1 MGDLAKTKNITRFFL
16 VGTSKDYRIINI
28 NIFVAEEQ
36 GVLPVPGREQ
46 LMGHSSLFVINI
58 INIINIIPLLNIKS
72 VMRCEVA
79 Q

>member
-36 GVLPVPGREQ
+36 GVWPVPGREQ

-58 INIINIIPLLNIKS
+58 INIIPLLNIKS